1 MLSTPGSEAMRYA
14 PAADLYVDQQAFESV
29 FASGLPK
36 SQSIVMSATQRP
48 LAASALS
55 ERAPAPGWKTIPS

>member
-1 MLSTPGSEAMRYA
+1 MRYA